1 MESIKLYEE
10 ALNIKTLYKIGT
22 ISREEAK
29 ERIKP
34 YADRFNKKSVE
45 IAKKYG
51 QKPQLFSFAS
61 FMR

>member
-1 MESIKLYEE
+1 MENIKLYEE
-10 ALNIKTLYKIGT
+10 AQSIKTLYLIGK

-29 ERIKP
+29 KRIKP
-34 YADRFNKKSVE
+34 YADRFNEKSIE
-45 IAKKYG
+45 LAKKYG